1 MNHPTPTL
9 DARSWT
15 LLIVLS
21 VLWSISFVFMK
32 VAEPEIPVLTLVLI
46 RVGLAALVLHAVVLA
61 TRRAYP
67 RDPAILIRYGWMG
80 FFNNI
85 VPGALII
92 RATAEIGAGA
102 ASILNAT
109 APIFALILAHVMT
122 TDEKITPAK
131 LSGILLGLA
140 GVVAMTGP
148 QALAG
153 ISGESL
159 AVLAMLVATFCYG
172 LSALIGRGFGGIDPI
187 VSATCQLT
195 AASLMLLPF
204 ALAIDRPW
212 TVPMPSATALSA
224 AIAFALFSTAL
235 AYVLFF
241 QLIARAGATNTIL
254 VTLLIPVS
262 GVFLAWLLLGEMMD
276 WGEAAGM
283 VLIGLGLAVI
293 DGRILG
299 RLMSGR
305 ARLKP
310 GSAP

>member
-1 MNHPTPTL
+1 MPKL
-9 DARSWT
+9 DARSWAL
-15 LLIVLS
+15 LLILS
-21 VLWSISFVFMK
+21 VLWSVSFIFMK

-46 RVGLAALVLHAVVLA
+46 RVGLAALALHAIVLA
-61 TRRAYP
+61 SGRAYP
-67 RDPAILIRYGWMG
+67 RDPAILVRYGWMG

-85 VPGALII
+85 VPGALIVQ
-92 RATAEIGAGA
+92 ATAEIGAGA

-109 APIFALILAHVMT
+109 APIFALLLAHVMT
-122 TDEKITPAK
+122 ADEKITRAK
-131 LSGILLGLA
+131 LCGIVLGLA
-140 GVVAMTGP
+140 GVMAMTGP
-148 QALAG
+148 QALTG
-153 ISGESL
+153 LSGETL

-172 LSALIGRGFGGIDPI
+172 LSALIGRSFQGIDPI

-212 TVPMPSATALSA
+212 TVPMPGATALGA
-224 AIAFALFSTAL
+224 ALALAILSTAV

-241 QLIARAGATNTIL
+241 HLIARAGATNTIL

-262 GVFLAWLLLGEMMD
+262 GVILAWLLLGEVLA

-283 VLIGLGLAVI
+283 ALIGFGLAVI
-293 DGRILG
+293 DGRVLG
-299 RLMSGR
+299 WLTGSR
-305 ARLKP
+305 ARLRP